1 MNVFLSTYFN
11 MVIFVMKALE
21 EEEPVLAAEFVIP
34 KPSNW
39 TGPTDIKMEIN
50 PKILASLQMQ
60 VTNAAQIN
68 PCVR

>member
-1 MNVFLSTYFN
+1 MFFFYLQ
-11 MVIFVMKALE
+11 AL

-34 KPSNW
+34 IPSNW
-39 TGPTDIKMEIN
+39 TGPTDIKMEMDT
-50 PKILASLQMQ
+50 KMLASLQMQ

>member
-1 MNVFLSTYFN
+1 
-11 MVIFVMKALE
+11 MKALD

-39 TGPTDIKMEIN
+39 KGPTDIKMEMDT
-50 PKILASLQMQ
+50 KLLASLQMQ

-68 PCVR
+68 PNVR